1 MSPYNVRDFDFK
13 YILITSMGTIGK
25 ISIMANKNAGQQ
37 PRFESVASYFPQQ
50 FLQVDKF
57 TPANVIVI

>member
-25 ISIMANKNAGQQ
+25 ISIMAKKMQA
-37 PRFESVASYFPQQ
+37 RFESVALYFLQQ
-50 FLQVDKF
+50 FLQVDIF
-57 TPANVIVI
+57 TPTYVIVI

>member
-25 ISIMANKNAGQQ
+25 ISIMAKKNAG
-37 PRFESVASYFPQQ
+37 
-50 FLQVDKF
+50 
-57 TPANVIVI
+57 